1 MTIQTHGTKVKETS
15 LPPHPPPPRP
25 SPPSPADHIQ
35 FIHPSSISFIHT
47 WSIIQ
52 EKNLRK
58 GSRAGA
64 KSGEICTTVQ
74 DEGKGDKLGAVM
86 ENSPWERTG
95 LEAKPPP
102 QIGLILHGGLCRT
115 AFLWLPRSLL
125 QTETYTGGG
134 EENKALLHPSDHR
147 WPRGKKKKKRRKL
160 QDREKGSGD
169 RGHLSMIYLAFRAEC
184 ERCF

>member
-1 MTIQTHGTKVKETS
+1 MEPKSKRHHC
-15 LPPHPPPPRP
+15 PPSPPPTPRP

-125 QTETYTGGG
+125 QTVNLYWRRWG
-134 EENKALLHPSDHR
+134 KQSPAPSVR
-147 WPRGKKKKKRRKL
+147 SSLTERKKKKKKKKTSG
-160 QDREKGSGD
+160 QRERVRWQRAFIHDLSG
-169 RGHLSMIYLAFRAEC
+169 F
-184 ERCF
+184 